1 MIVSVR
7 EKVLAEK
14 FPKPFN
20 QIQIRRIWRKK
31 DKIDVQLRSF
41 FCDFIASLI
50 SRIIQNDIENSV
62 RIFLTQFLQTFTN
75 AIGIQVCIVH
85 HLSRIISH
93 SIHKPKQIGTLSS
106 ICRRDTSALFA
117 PAISAL
123 ITIS

>member
-14 FPKPFN
+14 FPKPFD

-50 SRIIQNDIENSV
+50 SSIIQNYIENSF
-62 RIFLTQFLQTFTN
+62 RIFLTQFLQPFTN
-75 AIGIQVCIVH
+75 TVRIQVSIVH
-85 HLSRIISH
+85 HLGRIISH
-93 SIHKPKQIGTLSS
+93 SVHKTKQICTLSS
-106 ICRRDTSALFA
+106 ICRWDTSALFA
-117 PAISAL
+117 LAISAL